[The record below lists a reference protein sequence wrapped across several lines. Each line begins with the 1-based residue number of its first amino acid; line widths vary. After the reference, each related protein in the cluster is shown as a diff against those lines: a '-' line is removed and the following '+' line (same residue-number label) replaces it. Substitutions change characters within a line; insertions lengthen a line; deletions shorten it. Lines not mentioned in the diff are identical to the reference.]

1 MHVVAGGMMQRRCM
15 IWLLALGGAA
25 VTLLSGSTWAG
36 GSFVLEGT
44 YLRGQTCTGQDD
56 DVDPLRV
63 KITRHEIVYR
73 GGICSIDDRAEFEK
87 TVTLR
92 VNCRFDSGLVL
103 SSDISFTMRD
113 DKTVDMAQKDGSYN
127 AVLKRCPRVE

>member
-1 MHVVAGGMMQRRCM
+1 MMQRRCM
-15 IWLLALGGAA
+15 IWLALAAA
-25 VTLLSGSTWAG
+25 LPLLSSQGWAG

-44 YLRGQTCTGQDD
+44 YLRGQACTGQDD

-63 KITRHEIVYR
+63 KITPNEIVYR
-73 GGICSIDDRAEFEK
+73 GGACSIDDRAQLEK
-87 TVTLR
+87 TITMR

-103 SSDISFTMRD
+103 SSDISFTIRD

>member
-1 MHVVAGGMMQRRCM
+1 MKR
-15 IWLLALGGAA
+15 LALAA
-25 VTLLSGSTWAG
+25 ALPLLSSPAWTG

-44 YLRGQTCTGQDD
+44 YLRGQACTGHDD
-56 DVDPLRV
+56 NADPLRV
-63 KITRHEIVYR
+63 KITRNEIVYR
-73 GGICSIDDRAEFEK
+73 GGICSIDDRAELEK
-87 TVTLR
+87 TIVMR